1 MRTNDDDHPGGA
13 PRGARAGGGGTAKP
27 RRAAPMIGA
36 LVLLATVQLMVV
48 LDTTI
53 VNVALPTI
61 QASVGFSASSIAWV
75 VNGYALTF
83 GALLLLG
90 GRSGDLLGRRS
101 VFMASL
107 AAFAAAS
114 IAAGLSSSPGLLIA
128 ARVAQGA
135 SAAFAQAT
143 ALSLIVSTFPAGR
156 ARNRAVGVFAA
167 MEGLGA
173 AAGLLLGGI
182 LVQAVSWRWVFFVN
196 VPVAA
201 IVAALAPRFIPS
213 PKRQSLRLD
222 LPGAVTASAGL
233 GLIVFGLSRAADHG
247 WTDIWTAG
255 PLAAGA
261 AALAAF
267 VLLERRSAQPLTPL
281 WVFADRN
288 RGGAYM
294 IQALVGGAL
303 FGMFF
308 LTTLFLQHVLGYSPL
323 KAGAA
328 FVPATVV
335 MMGAAGAMSRLVN
348 RIGVRPLA
356 ATGTA
361 IAAAGMWW
369 LSHLHL
375 HAGYLTGV
383 MLPLMVLS
391 VGLGLTFVPLTL
403 TAVSGVKE
411 EHSGLVSGVSTTAI
425 QIGGS
430 IGVAVLATVAATTAR
445 HHAGAAGAAALAAG
459 YTQAFRAGA
468 VIIALAVPLALV
480 FLRLRPGGQPASDGA
495 GIAAAAVPDD
505 AAVTRPAVTA
515 PAAAAVTARA
525 DDTGAAA
532 ASPAAAQ
539 GGGRD
544 ASRGRDPAVP
554 RRRLLTRWC
563 PVSVTVTESR
573 DAPGRRM
580 VLPAPPHRADRLA
593 SPVPARRAGQM
604 NASRTVAFAGLTP
617 VAAAQDAPAAARP
630 PVAGRPRGTA
640 RRRRPD
646 PRWPLDREGR
656 GDALL
661 LGGAEKQGLPGNRG
675 RLAPPTPPGPPP
687 TASPGTPANP
697 VRKISRLIAEPPQW
711 PPRTTSM
718 PGTAGPWTSK
728 PTGGQQPSAPPPG
741 PSPAPRSAPAQPG
754 SPGAPGPAVLRRLWP
769 AGPR

>member
-1 MRTNDDDHPGGA
+1 MAKCARLGGAPANGTAVTAGGRTMRTNIDDLPARA
-13 PRGARAGGGGTAKP
+13 PRGARAGGEGTAKA

-61 QASVGFSASSIAWV
+61 QASVGFSAAGIAWV

-90 GRSGDLLGRRS
+90 GRSGDLLGRRT
-101 VFMASL
+101 VFMASM
-107 AAFAAAS
+107 
-114 IAAGLSSSPGLLIA
+114 AAGLSSSPGLLIA

-222 LPGAVTASAGL
+222 MPGAVTASAGL

-348 RIGVRPLA
+348 RIGVRPLV

-480 FLRLRPGGQPASDGA
+480 FLRLRPGGQSASDGA

-505 AAVTRPAVTA
+505 AAVTRPA
-515 PAAAAVTARA
+515 
-525 DDTGAAA
+525 
-532 ASPAAAQ
+532 
-539 GGGRD
+539 
-544 ASRGRDPAVP
+544 
-554 RRRLLTRWC
+554 
-563 PVSVTVTESR
+563 
-573 DAPGRRM
+573 
-580 VLPAPPHRADRLA
+580 
-593 SPVPARRAGQM
+593 
-604 NASRTVAFAGLTP
+604 
-617 VAAAQDAPAAARP
+617 
-630 PVAGRPRGTA
+630 
-640 RRRRPD
+640 
-646 PRWPLDREGR
+646 
-656 GDALL
+656 
-661 LGGAEKQGLPGNRG
+661 
-675 RLAPPTPPGPPP
+675 
-687 TASPGTPANP
+687 
-697 VRKISRLIAEPPQW
+697 
-711 PPRTTSM
+711 
-718 PGTAGPWTSK
+718 
-728 PTGGQQPSAPPPG
+728 
-741 PSPAPRSAPAQPG
+741 
-754 SPGAPGPAVLRRLWP
+754 
-769 AGPR
+769 

>member
-1 MRTNDDDHPGGA
+1 MRTNDDDLPARA
-13 PRGARAGGGGTAKP
+13 PRGARAGGEGTAKAQ
-27 RRAAPMIGA
+27 RAAPMIGA

-61 QASVGFSASSIAWV
+61 QASVGFSAPGIAWV

-90 GRSGDLLGRRS
+90 GRSGDLLGRRN

-114 IAAGLSSSPGLLIA
+114 MVAGLSSSPGLLIA

-328 FVPATVV
+328 FVPATAV

-459 YTQAFRAGA
+459 YTQAFRVGA

-515 PAAAAVTARA
+515 PAAAAAVTARA
-525 DDTGAAA
+525 DDTGAAV

-539 GGGRD
+539 G
-544 ASRGRDPAVP
+544 AAVTLPAAVTPAVP

-563 PVSVTVTESR
+563 PVSATVTEGR

-580 VLPAPPHRADRLA
+580 VLPAPPHRAHRLA
-593 SPVPARRAGQM
+593 SPIPARR
-604 NASRTVAFAGLTP
+604 
-617 VAAAQDAPAAARP
+617 
-630 PVAGRPRGTA
+630 GRPDERQPHGSLRQPSPGRRGPGRA
-640 RRRRPD
+640 RGRPA
-646 PRWPLDREGR
+646 PCGR
-656 GDALL
+656 TP
-661 LGGAEKQGLPGNRG
+661 PGNR
-675 RLAPPTPPGPPP
+675 
-687 TASPGTPANP
+687 S
-697 VRKISRLIAEPPQW
+697 
-711 PPRTTSM
+711 
-718 PGTAGPWTSK
+718 
-728 PTGGQQPSAPPPG
+728 
-741 PSPAPRSAPAQPG
+741 
-754 SPGAPGPAVLRRLWP
+754 
-769 AGPR
+769 

>member
-1 MRTNDDDHPGGA
+1 MESTSATAQASGRSGPPGGPGT
-13 PRGARAGGGGTAKP
+13 PRSAVPLR
-27 RRAAPMIGA
+27 GA

-61 QASVGFSASSIAWV
+61 QAGLGFSVSGIAWV

-114 IAAGLSSSPGLLIA
+114 MVAGLSASPALLIA

-173 AAGLLLGGI
+173 AAGLLLGGV
-182 LVQAVSWRWVFFVN
+182 LVDAVSWRWVFLVN
-196 VPVAA
+196 VPVAVL
-201 IVAALAPRFIPS
+201 VAALAPRFIPS
-213 PKRQSLRLD
+213 PPRRHVRLD

-233 GLIVFGLSRAADHG
+233 GLVVFGLSQAADHG
-247 WTDIWTAG
+247 WASLWTAG

-261 AALAAF
+261 VAVAAF
-267 VLLERRSAQPLTPL
+267 VLLERRSAQPLAPL

-294 IQALVGGAL
+294 IQALVGAAL

-308 LTTLFLQHVLGYSPL
+308 LTTLFLQRVLGYSPL

-348 RIGVRPLA
+348 RIGVRPLV

-375 HAGYLTGV
+375 DAGYLTGV

-403 TAVSGVKE
+403 TAVSGVAE

-430 IGVAVLATVAATTAR
+430 IGVAVLATVAATTAS
-445 HHAGAAGAAALAAG
+445 HHSAAASAAALAAG
-459 YTQAFRAGA
+459 YTQAFRVGA
-468 VIIALAVPLALV
+468 IIIALAVPLALA
-480 FLRLRPGGQPASDGA
+480 FLRLRPGDQPASDGA
-495 GIAAAAVPDD
+495 GATAAAAPQD
-505 AAVTRPAVTA
+505 AAVTRPPVTA
-515 PAAAAVTARA
+515 PATAAATVTARA
-525 DDTGAAA
+525 NDTGQEAMEDTAAKL
-532 ASPAAAQ
+532 PAAT
-539 GGGRD
+539 
-544 ASRGRDPAVP
+544 ASAVP
-554 RRRLLTRWC
+554 HRRRLATRWC
-563 PVSVTVTESR
+563 PVPVTVTE
-573 DAPGRRM
+573 
-580 VLPAPPHRADRLA
+580 
-593 SPVPARRAGQM
+593 
-604 NASRTVAFAGLTP
+604 
-617 VAAAQDAPAAARP
+617 
-630 PVAGRPRGTA
+630 
-640 RRRRPD
+640 
-646 PRWPLDREGR
+646 
-656 GDALL
+656 
-661 LGGAEKQGLPGNRG
+661 
-675 RLAPPTPPGPPP
+675 
-687 TASPGTPANP
+687 
-697 VRKISRLIAEPPQW
+697 
-711 PPRTTSM
+711 
-718 PGTAGPWTSK
+718 
-728 PTGGQQPSAPPPG
+728 
-741 PSPAPRSAPAQPG
+741 G
-754 SPGAPGPAVLRRLWP
+754 S
-769 AGPR
+769 

>member
-1 MRTNDDDHPGGA
+1 MAKRARLGSAPSNGTAVTAGGLTMRTNDDDHPARA
-13 PRGARAGGGGTAKP
+13 PRGARAGGEGTAKAQ
-27 RRAAPMIGA
+27 RAAPMIGA

-61 QASVGFSASSIAWV
+61 QASVGFSAPGIAWV

-114 IAAGLSSSPGLLIA
+114 MVAGLSASPGLLIA

-213 PKRQSLRLD
+213 PTRQSRRLD

-247 WTDIWTAG
+247 WTGIWTAG

-348 RIGVRPLA
+348 RIGVRPLV

-445 HHAGAAGAAALAAG
+445 HPAGAAALAAG
-459 YTQAFRAGA
+459 YTQAFRVGA

-495 GIAAAAVPDD
+495 GTAAAAVPDD
-505 AAVTRPAVTA
+505 AAVTRPAITA
-515 PAAAAVTARA
+515 PAAAAAVTARA
-525 DDTGAAA
+525 DDTGAAV

-539 GGGRD
+539 G
-544 ASRGRDPAVP
+544 AAV
-554 RRRLLTRWC
+554 T
-563 PVSVTVTESR
+563 
-573 DAPGRRM
+573 
-580 VLPAPPHRADRLA
+580 LPAAITQR
-593 SPVPARRAGQM
+593 
-604 NASRTVAFAGLTP
+604 SR
-617 VAAAQDAPAAARP
+617 AAAF
-630 PVAGRPRGTA
+630 
-640 RRRRPD
+640 
-646 PRWPLDREGR
+646 
-656 GDALL
+656 
-661 LGGAEKQGLPGNRG
+661 
-675 RLAPPTPPGPPP
+675 
-687 TASPGTPANP
+687 
-697 VRKISRLIAEPPQW
+697 
-711 PPRTTSM
+711 
-718 PGTAGPWTSK
+718 
-728 PTGGQQPSAPPPG
+728 
-741 PSPAPRSAPAQPG
+741 
-754 SPGAPGPAVLRRLWP
+754 
-769 AGPR
+769 